1 MDTLQKTI
9 GKPAECSGTG
19 MFRGES
25 VRIAFKPAPANSGI
39 NFVRVD
45 LPHRPK
51 IPANVHFLSSTVK
64 RVFLKKE
71 DAEVEGIEHLMAA
84 LAGLGI
90 DNLEIE
96 IHGREV
102 PAGDGSAKY
111 FMDVLREAK
120 IVNLDGKKQ
129 IFKIQEP
136 ITVINGKASIVALPH
151 DEGLFFSYTL
161 DFDGFF
167 IEQQTYEMEFNE
179 EIFSREVASARTFG
193 LSTYVEEFKKMGL
206 GKGITDENSFIIHE
220 DGKITK
226 PLSMN
231 PAELRFPNEHVR
243 HKILDLIGD
252 LYLANV
258 GIQGHIVAK
267 RSGHSLNV
275 ELARKIANIS
285 HLKRKMLNSD

>member
-1 MDTLQKTI
+1 MDNLQKTI
-9 GKPAECSGTG
+9 GEPAESSGTG

-25 VRIAFKPAPANSGI
+25 VRITFKPAPVNSGI
-39 NFVRVD
+39 NFIRVD
-45 LPHRPK
+45 LPHRPR
-51 IPANVHFLSSTVK
+51 IPANVHFLSSTIK
-64 RVFLKKE
+64 RIFLKKE

-90 DNLEIE
+90 DNLEVE

-111 FMDVLREAK
+111 FMDILRQAK
-120 IVNLDGKKQ
+120 IINLEGEKQ

-136 ITVINGKASIVALPH
+136 IRVSNGKASIIALPQN
-151 DEGLFFSYTL
+151 EGLFFSYTL
-161 DFDGFF
+161 DFDGSF

-179 EIFSREVASARTFG
+179 ENFSREVASARTFG
-193 LSTYVEEFKKMGL
+193 LSTYVEEFKKLGL
-206 GKGITDENSFIIHE
+206 GKGITDENSYVIHE

-258 GIQGHIVAK
+258 GVQGHIVAR

-275 ELARKIANIS
+275 ELARKIANIAF
-285 HLKRKMLNSD
+285 KK